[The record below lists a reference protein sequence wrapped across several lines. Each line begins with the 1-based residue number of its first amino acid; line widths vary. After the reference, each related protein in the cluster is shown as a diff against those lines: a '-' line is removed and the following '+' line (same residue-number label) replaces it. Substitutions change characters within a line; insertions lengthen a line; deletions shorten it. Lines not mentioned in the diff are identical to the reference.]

1 MPREPRSKLAPAA
14 IGGLLGILFAAAH
27 VTVPSGSDLGDFL
40 IALLVLGFVVQP
52 LATLGHELGHA
63 LAALLLGGRPSLIV
77 VGRGPFLR
85 IRAEPTLI
93 LFSVLP
99 TRGVLFAGICRYN
112 PTGLP
117 WRSVLL
123 IALAGPL
130 ATLIELLAALLLGPA
145 LWHDGAL
152 ARMVIAWTD
161 IWLAVSLAVNLWPR
175 GGVSGPGTDRAL
187 RRDGDLARY
196 AYARHRAAA

>member
-1 MPREPRSKLAPAA
+1 
-14 IGGLLGILFAAAH
+14 
-27 VTVPSGSDLGDFL
+27 
-40 IALLVLGFVVQP
+40 VLGFVVQP

-85 IRAEPTLI
+85 VRAEPTLI

-112 PTGLP
+112 PAGLP
-117 WRSVLL
+117 WRSVAF
-123 IALAGPL
+123 IALAGPMASL
-130 ATLIELLAALLLGPA
+130 VELLAAVLLGPA
-145 LWHDGAL
+145 VWHSGAL
-152 ARMVIAWTD
+152 ARMLIVWTD
-161 IWLAVSLAVNLWPR
+161 IWLAVSLVVNLWPR
-175 GGVSGPGTDRAL
+175 GGATRPGTDRAL

-196 AYARHRAAA
+196 AYARHRAAASVI